1 MLKLVKRPNSQV
13 EGSIRRLCK
22 RTLVGKWEFDS
33 MAFLWAWPWLIS
45 WSSYTSGVLKGTA
58 HFLPNCRGFSKLI
71 PLSIFTQCQPVSFV
85 QINQPS
91 WNLIWFPCLTF
102 CKNSHIGNIKEMREV
117 LGQHPMLTCQKQAY
131 VLPMCWRICPENEFC
146 CRIRNSGLG

>member
-33 MAFLWAWPWLIS
+33 MAFLWALPWFIS

-71 PLSIFTQCQPVSFV
+71 PLSIFTQCQPVTFV

-102 CKNSHIGNIKEMREV
+102 CKDIIHISEKSKKWE
-117 LGQHPMLTCQKQAY
+117 
-131 VLPMCWRICPENEFC
+131 
-146 CRIRNSGLG
+146 RIRTTPNAHVPEAGLCVAHVLKNLSREWVLL